1 MLFGRDTRSIGKVI
15 LLSFH
20 PYKERPK
27 RSPYM
32 ILVMILVRT
41 VPVIRINLFQI
52 VLELV
57 SFFPYTTSNMVT
69 WWKHREHL
77 DLVPNLGV

>member
-1 MLFGRDTRSIGKVI
+1 
-15 LLSFH
+15 
-20 PYKERPK
+20 
-27 RSPYM
+27 M